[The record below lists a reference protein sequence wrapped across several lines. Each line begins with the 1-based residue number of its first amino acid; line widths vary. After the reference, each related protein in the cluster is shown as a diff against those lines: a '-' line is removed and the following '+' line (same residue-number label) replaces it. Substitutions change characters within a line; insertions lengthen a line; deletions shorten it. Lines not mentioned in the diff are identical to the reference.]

1 MRYAALT
8 TVGNVRHENQDSV
21 VVGRTLCAG
30 AERVLVE
37 GDLVPTPGGT
47 LAAVIDGMG
56 GHRGGRE
63 ASGTVARYLLVRARL
78 HLDAVAPGGG
88 PPAVFDEPAHTQ
100 AVQEMLTAANC
111 LLYDEMARRP
121 ELQAMGATIAGLA
134 CFAQATVLFGVG
146 DARAYQYV
154 DGLLQ
159 RMSEDHRGP
168 AGTLLQSL
176 GGTTERVGLAP
187 FVQTVDRVA
196 GSRWLLCS
204 DGLWDFVPF
213 LDLQDALGGAD
224 VVAVVRDL
232 VAAALDA
239 GSTDNVSVVVV
250 DDGAS

>member
-30 AERVLVE
+30 AERTLVE
-37 GDLVPTPGGT
+37 GDLAPTPGGT
-47 LAAVIDGMG
+47 LVAVIDGMG

-63 ASGTVARYLLVRARL
+63 ASGTVGRYLLDRVWL
-78 HLDAVAPGGG
+78 HLDAVPPGGG
-88 PPAVFDEPAHTQ
+88 PPVAFDDPAHTQ

-111 LLYDEMARRP
+111 LLHDEMARRP
-121 ELQAMGATIAGLA
+121 ELLAMGATIAGLA
-134 CFAQATVLFGVG
+134 CLPEATVLFGVG
-146 DARAYQYV
+146 DARAYQCV

-168 AGTLLQSL
+168 TGALLQSL
-176 GGTTERVGLAP
+176 GGTAERVGLAP
-187 FVQTVDRVA
+187 FVRTVDRVA
-196 GSRWLLCS
+196 GGRWLLCS

-213 LDLQDALGGAD
+213 LTLQEVIGRAD
-224 VVAVVRDL
+224 PVEVVRQL
-232 VAAALDA
+232 VAAALEA

-250 DDGAS
+250 DDGAP